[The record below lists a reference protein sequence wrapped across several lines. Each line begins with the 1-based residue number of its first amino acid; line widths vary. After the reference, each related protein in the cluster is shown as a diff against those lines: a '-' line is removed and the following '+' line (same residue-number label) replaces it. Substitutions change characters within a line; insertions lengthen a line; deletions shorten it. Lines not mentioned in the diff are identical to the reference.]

1 MTVTFQGEEAGY
13 KNSLGWYKIV
23 TDPETGETTY
33 SDPEIIWHNASQVG
47 SGGDLEVDG
56 SSVTFNNLSAG
67 EEIGFFIIQNAEDKV
82 TGRWNHSDGGDYH
95 NLDSLLNNEQRSLEF
110 NSDGDLIVTS
120 PGSIDLTVDARD
132 IFHSGNASSNE
143 DGMVHVKSGIGDD
156 GELHIGF
163 EDLDAD
169 ASENDYYYQNDN
181 DFDDVKFSV
190 SFDGPSQQTQS
201 DSFTV
206 TAEDGD
212 GYQVAEDGD
221 TNLTFSLDQ
230 SS

>member
-1 MTVTFQGEEAGY
+1 M
-13 KNSLGWYKIV
+13 
-23 TDPETGETTY
+23 
-33 SDPEIIWHNASQVG
+33 
-47 SGGDLEVDG
+47 
-56 SSVTFNNLSAG
+56 
-67 EEIGFFIIQNAEDKV
+67 
-82 TGRWNHSDGGDYH
+82 
-95 NLDSLLNNEQRSLEF
+95 LNNEQRSLEF